1 MIRSIWQDLRFGLR
15 QLRLS
20 PGFAA
25 VGILSLGLG
34 IGANTAI
41 FQLIDAIRLRT
52 MPVQKPEELATVK
65 IFPRNWA
72 NGNFRSDYSD
82 LTYPM
87 WQQIAAKQEGFQTF
101 AGWAPEQFNLARGG
115 ETKPAHGMWVTGDF
129 FSVLGMQPL
138 AGRLIS
144 ASDDTRDC
152 SEPAAVI
159 SYAFWQRNLGGDP
172 TAVGKKITLNGY
184 SVEIIGITPRK
195 FTGVI
200 VGDWYD
206 VAVPVCATPRIS
218 NTDAMLV
225 GRRTWWIS
233 SIGRLKPGWS
243 MEQAAAQAK
252 AISPQVMAETLPAE
266 YDAEQVKKYEAYT
279 LSALPAGTGVSELR
293 ETSSSGLWMLMGIS
307 ALVLLIAC
315 ANIANLMLARASAR
329 ERELAVR
336 LALGAS
342 RGRLVR
348 QLLSESLML
357 AIGGALLGAVLA
369 AMLSGA
375 LIDFLSTDSQQL
387 FVDLSLSW
395 KVLGFTTALAFVTTL
410 LFGLVPALK
419 ATNTA
424 PGDALKSGARGMSA
438 SREKFGLRRM
448 LVVSQVALS
457 LVLLVAA
464 MLFVRSLRNLYT
476 RDAGFH
482 AGGVLIANL
491 DFTRLKI
498 PEAQRGAFEMR
509 LVERAAAMPGVTGI
523 AGAIETPLSDSY
535 SNDNV
540 LGENGERLAPARMNF
555 VSPGY
560 FHALG
565 TPLLTGR
572 DFTVEDTA
580 TSPAV
585 AVVNQAFVDKYLG
598 GRDALGK
605 TFRMQQAKG
614 DPVPVIQVVG
624 VVKNAVYNDIH
635 EALPPTAYFPLTQP
649 IHPNPW
655 VSLVVR
661 SPEQINAVESAVKD
675 AVASVNPE
683 VDIEFHV
690 FSAQV
695 DAALKQDQLMAT
707 LTGFFGA
714 LAGLLAVIGLY
725 GVISYTVAQRR
736 NEIGVRMAMGAQR
749 ADVLRMVLRDAAAMV
764 GIGLVVGAV
773 LAFVSAKWAESMLFG
788 LKPRDPVTY
797 VACAVVLV
805 AVAALA
811 SLIPARRAAQLDP
824 WTALRDE

>member
-1 MIRSIWQDLRFGLR
+1 MRSIWQDLRFGFR
-15 QLRLS
+15 QLRMA

-25 VGILSLGLG
+25 VGILSLALG

-41 FQLIDAIRLRT
+41 FQLIDAIRLRS
-52 MPVQKPEELATVK
+52 MPVQKPEELGVVK
-65 IFPRNWA
+65 ISPRNWA
-72 NGNFRSDYSD
+72 NGNFRSDYND

-87 WQQIAAKQEGFQTF
+87 YQQIAQRQEGFQKF

-138 AGRLIS
+138 AGRLIE

-152 SEPAAVI
+152 SDPAAVI
-159 SYAFWQRNLGGDP
+159 SYAFWQRNFGGDP

-184 SVEIIGITPRK
+184 PVEIVGITPRK

-206 VAVPVCATPRIS
+206 VAVPVCSTPRIA
-218 NTDAMLV
+218 NTDALLV

-233 SIGRLKPGWS
+233 SIGRLKPGWTL
-243 MEQAAAQAK
+243 ERAAAQAK

-266 YDAEQVKKYEAYT
+266 YDADQVKKYEAYT
-279 LSALPAGTGVSELR
+279 LAAQPIGTGVSSLR
-293 ETSSSGLWMLMGIS
+293 ESSSSGLWMLMGIS

-342 RGRLVR
+342 RARLVR
-348 QLLSESLML
+348 QLLSESFML
-357 AIGGALLGAVLA
+357 AMGGAVLGALLA
-369 AMLSGA
+369 ALLSA
-375 LIDFLSTDSQQL
+375 SLINFLSTDSQQV

-395 KVLGFTTALAFVTTL
+395 KVLGFTTALAFFTTL

-424 PGDALKSGARGMSA
+424 PGEALKSGARGMTA

-464 MLFVRSLRNLYT
+464 LLFVRSLRNLYT
-476 RDAGFH
+476 RDAGFN

-498 PEAQRGAFEMR
+498 PEEQRGEFEAR
-509 LVERAAAMPGVTGI
+509 LVERAAQMPGVTAV

-540 LGENGERLAPARMNF
+540 LGETGERLAPARMNYI
-555 VSPGY
+555 SPGY

-565 TPLLTGR
+565 TPLLAGR
-572 DFTVEDTA
+572 DFSAQDTG

-585 AVVNQAFVDKYLG
+585 AIVNQAFVDKYLG
-598 GRDALGK
+598 GHDALGK

-614 DPVPVIQVVG
+614 DPVPRFEVVG

-635 EALPPTAYFPLTQP
+635 EQLPPTTYFPLTQP
-649 IHPNPW
+649 IHGNPW

-661 SPEQINAVESAVKD
+661 SPEQVIAVENTVKD
-675 AVASVNPE
+675 AVASINPE

-707 LTGFFGA
+707 LTGFFGG
-714 LAGLLAVIGLY
+714 LAGLLAIIGLY
-725 GVISYTVAQRR
+725 GVISYMVAQRR

-749 ADVLRMVLRDAAAMV
+749 RDVLNMVMRDAASMV
-764 GIGLVVGAV
+764 GVGLVVGGV
-773 LAFVSAKWAESMLFG
+773 LAMVCAKWAASMLFG
-788 LKPRDPVTY
+788 LKPRDPVTF
-797 VACAVVLV
+797 VVCAV
-805 AVAALA
+805 ALA
-811 SLIPARRAAQLDP
+811 IVATAASLVPARRAAKLDP

>member
-1 MIRSIWQDLRFGLR
+1 MRSIWQDLRFGLR
-15 QLRLS
+15 QLRLA

-25 VGILSLGLG
+25 VGILSLALG

-52 MPVQKPEELATVK
+52 MPVQKPEELAAVK
-65 IFPRNWA
+65 ISPRNWA

-82 LTYPM
+82 LTYPI
-87 WQQIAAKQEGFQTF
+87 WREIAAKQEGFQSF
-101 AGWAPEQFNLARGG
+101 AGWGAEQFNLARGG
-115 ETKPAHGMWVTGDF
+115 ETKPARGMWVTGDF
-129 FSVLGMQPL
+129 FKVLGMQPL
-138 AGRLIS
+138 AGRLIE

-152 SEPAAVI
+152 SDPAAVI
-159 SYAFWQRNLGGDP
+159 SYAFWQRNFGGDP

-184 SVEIIGITPRK
+184 PVEIVGITPRK

-206 VAVPVCATPRIS
+206 VAVPVCATPRIA

-233 SIGRLKPGWS
+233 SIGRLKPGWTLDR
-243 MEQAAAQAK
+243 AAAQAK
-252 AISPQVMAETLPAE
+252 SISPQVMEATLPAE
-266 YDAEQVKKYEAYT
+266 YDADQVKKYEAYT
-279 LSALPAGTGVSELR
+279 LSALPIGTGVSELR
-293 ETSSSGLWMLMGIS
+293 ESSASGLWMLMGIS

-329 ERELAVR
+329 ERELALR

-342 RGRLVR
+342 RARLVR

-357 AIGGALLGAVLA
+357 AMGGAVLGAVLA
-369 AMLSGA
+369 AALSGA
-375 LIDFLSTDSQQL
+375 LIDFLSTDSQQV

-410 LFGLVPALK
+410 IFGLVPALK

-424 PGDALKSGARGMSA
+424 PGDALKSGARGMTA

-464 MLFVRSLRNLYT
+464 LLFVRSLRNLYT
-476 RDAGFH
+476 RDAGFN

-498 PEAQRGAFEMR
+498 PEAQVGAFER
-509 LVERAAAMPGVTGI
+509 KLVERAEQMPGVTAV

-540 LGENGERLAPARMNF
+540 LSETGERLAPARMNY

-560 FHALG
+560 FHAMS
-565 TPLLTGR
+565 TPLLAGR
-572 DFTVEDTA
+572 DFGAEDT
-580 TSPAV
+580 TNSPAV
-585 AVVNQAFVDKYLG
+585 AIVNQAFVDKYLG

-614 DPVPVIQVVG
+614 DPVPVFQVVG
-624 VVKNAVYNDIH
+624 LVKNAVYNDIH
-635 EALPPTAYFPLTQP
+635 EELPPTVYFPLTQP

-661 SPEQINAVESAVKD
+661 SPEQANAMESAVKD

-695 DAALKQDQLMAT
+695 NAALKQDQLMAT
-707 LTGFFGA
+707 LTGFFGG

-725 GVISYTVAQRR
+725 GVISYMVAQRR

-749 ADVLRMVLRDAAAMV
+749 RDVLAMVMRDAAGMV

-773 LAFVSAKWAESMLFG
+773 LAVICAKWAASMLFG
-788 LKPRDPVTY
+788 LKPRDPLTFV
-797 VACAVVLV
+797 VCAV
-805 AVAALA
+805 ALA
-811 SLIPARRAAQLDP
+811 IVATVASLVPARRAAQLDP